1 MIVEPHH
8 DLQRSDKK
16 TNEEWGEHGK
26 RTSTHFIED
35 LAIPSICKVLY
46 HLVSRF
52 HGRV

>member
-16 TNEEWGEHGK
+16 KNEEWGEYGK
-26 RTSTHFIED
+26 RTSAHFIED
-35 LAIPSICKVLY
+35 LAIPSICKILD

-52 HGRV
+52 DGGV